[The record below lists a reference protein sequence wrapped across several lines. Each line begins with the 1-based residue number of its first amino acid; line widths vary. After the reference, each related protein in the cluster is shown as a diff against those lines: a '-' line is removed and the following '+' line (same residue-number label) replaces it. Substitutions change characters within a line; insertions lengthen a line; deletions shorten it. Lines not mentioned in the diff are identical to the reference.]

1 MRRPQLRFTVWWLIF
16 AASII
21 GMDVAAI
28 NWVVTAKS
36 AITARMDRGPNTA
49 RWTYYHMYDG
59 SVRIVVNDYVT
70 GRTIGPMVAR
80 PATTAGLCRVW
91 WLGAASAFLTLLALA
106 IALSRT
112 GQWFIAELPLPQ
124 MTTRRWMMAV
134 ALLGLE
140 FGLIN
145 AGASGMGHKPTASD
159 WLMSIG
165 FVCWIE
171 VLIAILAGLVYLW
184 IRESHIVS
192 VWTYNL
198 PVTRNADA
206 RKRNPNS

>member
-1 MRRPQLRFTVWWLIF
+1 
-16 AASII
+16 
-21 GMDVAAI
+21 
-28 NWVVTAKS
+28 
-36 AITARMDRGPNTA
+36 
-49 RWTYYHMYDG
+49 
-59 SVRIVVNDYVT
+59 
-70 GRTIGPMVAR
+70 MVAR

-91 WLGAASAFLTLLALA
+91 WPAAASAFLTLLALA

-145 AGASGMGHKPTASD
+145 AGASGMGHKPTVSD
-159 WLMSIG
+159 WLVSMG

-171 VLIAILAGLVYLW
+171 VLIAILAGLGYLW

-192 VWTYNL
+192 VWTYKR
-198 PVTRNADA
+198 PVTRNADT
-206 RKRNPNS
+206 RKRNPKS